1 MRVSSP
7 HLIRFGLFEV
17 DTRSGELRRQ
27 GSKVNLQEQPFQALV
42 LLLER
47 PGEVVTREEL
57 NKRLWPE
64 NTFVDF
70 ERGLNKAINK
80 LRAALR
86 DDAEKPR
93 FIETLPQHG
102 YRFIAPLEGALPASA
117 PKSAD
122 QDAPGAN
129 LEAIG
134 LTIDKPAAEVPAP
147 PGTRP
152 QKQRVWLAF
161 VACAFLVALFVGFN
175 VGGLRQRFLG
185 RPDPSGIRSL
195 AVLPLENLP
204 TIPSRNTLPT
214 A

>member
-1 MRVSSP
+1 MRVCSP

-64 NTFVDF
+64 DTFVDF

-86 DDAEKPR
+86 DNAEKPR

-102 YRFIAPLEGALPASA
+102 YRFIAPLEGALPESL
-117 PKSAD
+117 PSSTD
-122 QDAPGAN
+122 Q
-129 LEAIG
+129 E
-134 LTIDKPAAEVPAP
+134 
-147 PGTRP
+147 
-152 QKQRVWLAF
+152 
-161 VACAFLVALFVGFN
+161 
-175 VGGLRQRFLG
+175 
-185 RPDPSGIRSL
+185 
-195 AVLPLENLP
+195 
-204 TIPSRNTLPT
+204 LPT
-214 A
+214 ANQEPKT

>member
-7 HLIRFGLFEV
+7 QLIRFGLFEV
-17 DTRSGELRRQ
+17 DTRSGELHRQ
-27 GSKVNLQEQPFQALV
+27 GSKVNLQEQPFQVLV

-47 PGEVVTREEL
+47 HGEVVTREEF

-86 DDAEKPR
+86 DDADRPC

-117 PKSAD
+117 PDSIGQNGPAVN
-122 QDAPGAN
+122 Q
-129 LEAIG
+129 EAMG
-134 LTIDKPAAEVPAP
+134 PAI
-147 PGTRP
+147 P
-152 QKQRVWLAF
+152 QRTTD
-161 VACAFLVALFVGFN
+161 GE
-175 VGGLRQRFLG
+175 
-185 RPDPSGIRSL
+185 GIRHVRGS
-195 AVLPLENLP
+195 V
-204 TIPSRNTLPT
+204 TRF
-214 A
+214 

>member
-1 MRVSSP
+1 MSACSP

-64 NTFVDF
+64 DTFVDF

-86 DDAEKPR
+86 CDAAKPR
-93 FIETLPQHG
+93 FIETLPEPG
-102 YRFIAPLEGALPASA
+102 YRVIAPLERALPASA
-117 PKSAD
+117 PHSTNED
-122 QDAPGAN
+122 
-129 LEAIG
+129 
-134 LTIDKPAAEVPAP
+134 V
-147 PGTRP
+147 
-152 QKQRVWLAF
+152 
-161 VACAFLVALFVGFN
+161 
-175 VGGLRQRFLG
+175 
-185 RPDPSGIRSL
+185 
-195 AVLPLENLP
+195 
-204 TIPSRNTLPT
+204 PT
-214 A
+214 ANQG